1 MEDETDLY
9 GDLDD
14 AFTVPLEKD
23 LAKTKQDEEAKVAAE
38 KALTEKINK
47 LQSQLDE
54 MTEKYQTLNN
64 NTSYLLETAR
74 EELARWVKCFL

>member
-1 MEDETDLY
+1 MEDLY